1 MQRVAIASVLAME
14 PEILL
19 LDEPT
24 SQLDPQGSEEVFHT
38 VELLAKTGI
47 TIFMIEQK
55 MEKLAS
61 YCDRILL
68 LHEGKQIAFDT
79 PEKIFSRSDLQILVS
94 VLHMRRVTAK
104 NRTFCVRMAHIR

>member
-38 VELLAKTGI
+38 VETACQNRYHYFYDRTENGKT
-47 TIFMIEQK
+47 
-55 MEKLAS
+55 
-61 YCDRILL
+61 CILL
-68 LHEGKQIAFDT
+68 RQNPA
-79 PEKIFSRSDLQILVS
+79 V
-94 VLHMRRVTAK
+94 A
-104 NRTFCVRMAHIR
+104 